1 MDGDVGACGGSG
13 AGGPGGGGC
22 TGAEAAWDALPAAT
36 RNDDLD
42 RADPPGAPV
51 AGGWDAI
58 DNYTTLDCV
67 VSPMGHLEK
76 VPQALRADWARANV
90 SVFEEIERAQEA
102 QRMR

>member
-1 MDGDVGACGGSG
+1 M
-13 AGGPGGGGC
+13 
-22 TGAEAAWDALPAAT
+22 
-36 RNDDLD
+36 
-42 RADPPGAPV
+42 

-67 VSPMGHLEK
+67 VSPMGHLEG

-102 QRMR
+102 QDEVALEAGAQVVQSVSAVRSARGGATAETSGDGHIHSEHQSTT